1 MLFVARLEK
10 KSVTKQSP
18 VLHVRSWNGS
28 QLVTILEARLAEA
41 NSSMGK
47 VFDNSAVTMAAAK
60 VAAASGDMRTCL
72 KYCCRAV
79 EVCV

>member
-1 MLFVARLEK
+1 MQTLLKILSGHR
-10 KSVTKQSP
+10 
-18 VLHVRSWNGS
+18 G

-47 VFDNSAVTMAAAK
+47 VFDGSAVTMAAAK
-60 VAAASGDMRTCL
+60 VGSASGDMRTCL

-79 EVCV
+79 EVGRGA